1 MNLCILLYVS
11 ETIKSALRP
20 IQKKELKIDFV
31 YEILCKEAYRQYKE
45 KVLGMHIVF
54 EYNFLILE
62 VIPNFVDECD
72 LEVFNYLYREKLE
85 NTFLY
90 LTTLIKEK
98 VTVFKNRIELIFEIR
113 DFEVFIFNTRKI
125 CKIHIDSILY
135 FFRKRS
141 NFGILGRFKRKK
153 YVFELISRLLNYLR
167 RTLNLI
173 SRSPD
178 IIIVKMIS
186 ESQLC
191 TSLTL
196 QNFLVSLMVH
206 YNLQISCYH
215 SILITKKGKK
225 EISCKKNLANVLK
238 IAFTS
243 LFYVKYSYYKLEKEE
258 YGSLLQRFESISNH
272 TLKIR
277 AENITSIGTN
287 ISSNKYD
294 IKVSCFR
301 SWIDKEP
308 KNNIIRHSC
317 IYVSLN
323 LNISIV
329 LIKPEKIKKSKK
341 EPEFNDFRL
350 KLVIKSS
357 SNQNVTFDIDYN
369 RKNNSVSGITCIED
383 CENFLKYGSIKEKLN
398 FIIRYLDSKL
408 DAYFQTNNYR
418 LFQTEILFQN

>member
-11 ETIKSALRP
+11 ETINSALRP

-62 VIPNFVDECD
+62 VIPNFVNECD

-98 VTVFKNRIELIFEIR
+98 
-113 DFEVFIFNTRKI
+113 
-125 CKIHIDSILY
+125 Y
-135 FFRKRS
+135 
-141 NFGILGRFKRKK
+141 
-153 YVFELISRLLNYLR
+153 
-167 RTLNLI
+167 
-173 SRSPD
+173 
-178 IIIVKMIS
+178 
-186 ESQLC
+186 C
-191 TSLTL
+191 TNPTL
-196 QNFLVSLMVH
+196 QNFLLSLIVH
-206 YNLQISCYH
+206 FNLQISCYH

-238 IAFTS
+238 NAFTS

-258 YGSLLQRFESISNH
+258 YGSILERFESISNH
-272 TLKIR
+272 SLRIG
-277 AENITSIGTN
+277 ALNITSVGTN

-294 IKVSCFR
+294 INVSALR

-308 KNNIIRHSC
+308 RNNIIRHSC
-317 IYVSLN
+317 IFRSLD
-323 LNISIV
+323 LNISI
-329 LIKPEKIKKSKK
+329 KG
-341 EPEFNDFRL
+341 PEFNDFQL

-369 RKNNSVSGITCIED
+369 RKNNSVSGIACIED
-383 CENFLKYGSIKEKLN
+383 CENFLIDAPVGEKLN
-398 FIIRYLDSKL
+398 FIIRYLNSKL
-408 DAYFQTNNYR
+408 DAHFQTNNYR

>member
-1 MNLCILLYVS
+1 MNLCFLLYVS
-11 ETIKSALRP
+11 ETINSALRP

-62 VIPNFVDECD
+62 VIPNFVNECD

-98 VTVFKNRIELIFEIR
+98 VTAFKIIIELIFEIR
-113 DFEVFIFNTRKI
+113 DFEIVIFNTRKN

-141 NFGILGRFKRKK
+141 NFGILGRFKRQK
-153 YVFELISRLLNYLR
+153 YVSELISRLLNHLR
-167 RTLNLI
+167 CTLNLI

-186 ESQLC
+186 ESQYC
-191 TSLTL
+191 TNPTL
-196 QNFLVSLMVH
+196 QNFLLSLIVH
-206 YNLQISCYH
+206 FNLQISCYH

-238 IAFTS
+238 NAFTS

-258 YGSLLQRFESISNH
+258 YGSILERFESISNH
-272 TLKIR
+272 SLRIG
-277 AENITSIGTN
+277 ALNITSVGTN

-294 IKVSCFR
+294 INVSALR

-308 KNNIIRHSC
+308 RNNIIRHSC
-317 IYVSLN
+317 IFRSLD

-329 LIKPEKIKKSKK
+329 LIKPEKIKKCKK
-341 EPEFNDFRL
+341 GPEFNDFQL

-369 RKNNSVSGITCIED
+369 RKNNSVSGIACIED
-383 CENFLKYGSIKEKLN
+383 CENFLIDAPVGEKLN
-398 FIIRYLDSKL
+398 FIIRYLNSKL
-408 DAYFQTNNYR
+408 DAHFQTNNYR